1 MKLAFLSDFV
11 IGVPLKNHVNGTFDL
26 FNSTSNLADWV
37 SLTSVS
43 FKCVTISTGP
53 SIKIK

>member
-26 FNSTSNLADWV
+26 FNSTSNLAD
-37 SLTSVS
+37 
-43 FKCVTISTGP
+43 
-53 SIKIK
+53 